1 MSVFCLSR
9 TISSRKTVSLRALSN
24 SQERVMVVSQ
34 VIAVAVSVTVSEII
48 FYTFCLAEVLPSI
61 CSRVYVHHV

>member
-24 SQERVMVVSQ
+24 SQVRVMVVSQ

-48 FYTFCLAEVLPSI
+48 FTFCLAEVLPSI